1 MSIVTSAVP
10 IDTTAAN
17 IYASATNSVITWLSL
32 TNTTGSNVL
41 ANVHVVPAG
50 GSPSADN
57 IILANIQITE
67 GDTYQIYQAN
77 EKLVLDTGDTV
88 RANTNG
94 NVAAVVSYTAV

>member
-10 IDTTAAN
+10 INTTAAN
-17 IYASATNSVITWLSL
+17 IYASAGSTAITWLSL

-41 ANVHVVPAG
+41 ANVHVVSSG

-67 GDTYQIYQAN
+67 GDTYQLYQAG
-77 EKLVLDTGDTV
+77 EKLLLDTGDTI
-88 RANTNG
+88 RANTTG
-94 NVAAVVSYTAV
+94 NIAAVVSYTTI